1 MNAIT
6 ALEDYSLFSTFGA
19 YLMKA
24 LRGVNRA
31 FDLDCLSNKKQ
42 STMKD
47 FFKHVVSNLIK
58 RKTRRKKTSLFLSST
73 QSLCCFLILYSL
85 SNSKFSLSPFW
96 DLNQTESTVQVLQV
110 FYQFPSKARILYLFQ
125 ASFEKFESGIIRV
138 DPYCPFIRIWPTF
151 V

>member
-6 ALEDYSLFSTFGA
+6 VLEDYSLFSTFGA

-24 LRGVNRA
+24 VKGVNRA

-96 DLNQTESTVQVLQV
+96 DLNQTESTAQVLQV

-125 ASFEKFESGIIRV
+125 ASFEKFDSGIIRV